1 MPRRSEQVADD
12 KISISALKSVTFL
25 PAFSGFSSETAENRL
40 AKSRKAHPNGLARG
54 Q

>member
-1 MPRRSEQVADD
+1 MPRGPEQAADD
-12 KISISALKSVTFL
+12 TISILVLKSVTFL